1 MKAEIVLTDNNI
13 NIDLNEPTIDV
24 STEDGF
30 SVTIIGGV
38 GPQGNRGPEGPR
50 GPKGD
55 DYALTEEDKDD
66 IAGMAAEKIDLSDV
80 VRTADHATTGNGK
93 WGVVKVL
100 HGLYADSSGL
110 MVNKAR
116 PDQIK
121 AGNNQYFPIVP
132 YSQHESVFY
141 GLAKAAGA
149 DISGSDDPV
158 GTYTEAAKTAIQIML
173 GIDLTEF
180 VRKTDYASNTDPGVI
195 KLLNN
200 YGLYNNSGFA
210 AVYKAPLGE
219 IKAGL
224 SAFKPIVPSNQHEA
238 VFYGLA
244 KAAGMDMSDS
254 DNVVGTYTEAA
265 MTAIRT
271 MLGAIGRE
279 DYAGVTKA
287 GVIKIINNYGLS
299 MLNGVITTF
308 PASAETIK
316 AASNNTYGSYHPIT
330 PIRQHHAVFY
340 GLAKA
345 AGDVTQQESDNAVGA
360 YTDAA
365 KTAIRAMLGVP
376 STDDIPSVPV
386 EDVQANGTS
395 VLQNGVANIPYATQ
409 NTFGVTAIGDGLQR
423 SSSNK
428 VMICCATASQTKA
441 GLSAYYPICP
451 NTEHAAAF
459 YGLAKAAGDMTQS
472 LSANDIGA
480 YTEEA
485 KAAIRSMLGAIGP
498 EDYASVDMAGVV
510 KVRVG
515 DNGLRVNGGYIMT
528 YPATSSDIKAGAH
541 SYRQPAVN
549 RQHESTFY
557 GLAKAAGDLTQ
568 AESENA
574 VGVYTDAAKIAIRA
588 MLGVPSTEDI
598 PSIPVGDVQLNGV
611 SVVSEGIANVPCANT
626 NVLGVVQTEA
636 EYGITV
642 MAGTQGKL
650 RIQQASAA
658 QVRAGQQAYKPIVP
672 ANQHL
677 AVFYGLAAAAGADM
691 ASSSDPVGTYTDQA
705 KSAIRTM
712 LGVPGSDDIPEVP
725 VEDVQIGGTSI
736 LDNGVA
742 NIPIARSSTPG
753 VVKLGT
759 SNRGISA
766 LTDGSLLVSMADNT
780 MIREGY
786 NSYRPIVPNSQH
798 SSTFY
803 GLAKAAGVDMASSSN
818 PVGSYTAEAKAAI
831 RAMLGLDDTSIVDIV
846 QTGLPMAEG
855 VAW

>member
-1 MKAEIVLTDNNI
+1 MKAEIILTDNNI

-24 STEDGF
+24 SMEDGF

-38 GPQGNRGPEGPR
+38 GPQGNRGPEGPK
-50 GPKGD
+50 GEKGD
-55 DYALTEEDKDD
+55 DYFLTEEDKDD
-66 IAGMAAEKIDLSDV
+66 IAGLAADKIDLSDV

-93 WGVVKVL
+93 WGIVKVL

-116 PDQIK
+116 TDQIK
-121 AGNNQYFPIVP
+121 AGTNQYFPIVP

-149 DISGSDDPV
+149 DMSASEDSV
-158 GTYTEAAKTAIQIML
+158 GTYSEATKAAIRIML
-173 GIDLTEF
+173 GIDLTEL

-254 DNVVGTYTEAA
+254 DNAVGMYTEAA
-265 MTAIRT
+265 MTAIRA
-271 MLGAIGRE
+271 MLGAIGPE

-316 AASNNTYGSYHPIT
+316 AASNNTYGAYHPIT

-345 AGDVTQQESDNAVGA
+345 AGDITQQESDNAVG
-360 YTDAA
+360 
-365 KTAIRAMLGVP
+365 V
-376 STDDIPSVPV
+376 
-386 EDVQANGTS
+386 
-395 VLQNGVANIPYATQ
+395 
-409 NTFGVTAIGDGLQR
+409 
-423 SSSNK
+423 
-428 VMICCATASQTKA
+428 
-441 GLSAYYPICP
+441 
-451 NTEHAAAF
+451 
-459 YGLAKAAGDMTQS
+459 
-472 LSANDIGA
+472 

-485 KAAIRSMLGAIGP
+485 KAAIRLMLETIGT
-498 EDYASVDMAGVV
+498 EDYASANKAGVV
-510 KVRVG
+510 KVHVG
-515 DNGLRVNGGYIMT
+515 DNGLRVNGGYLMT
-528 YPATSSDIKAGAH
+528 YPATSSDIRGGTH

-549 RQHESTFY
+549 RQHESVFY

-568 AESENA
+568 AQSENA
-574 VGVYTDAAKIAIRA
+574 VGAYTDAAKIAIRA
-588 MLGVPSTEDI
+588 MLGVPSVDDI
-598 PSIPVGDVQLNGV
+598 PSVPVGDVQLNGV
-611 SVVSEGIANVPCANT
+611 SVLSEGIANVPCANV

-658 QVRAGQQAYKPIVP
+658 QVKAGLQSYKPIVP

-712 LGVPGSDDIPEVP
+712 LGVPGFDDIPQVP
-725 VEDVQIGGTSI
+725 AEDVQIDGTSI
-736 LDNGVA
+736 VDNGVA
-742 NIPIARSSTPG
+742 NIPVARSSTLG

-818 PVGSYTAEAKAAI
+818 PVGSYTAEAKTAI
-831 RAMLGLDDTSIVDIV
+831 RAMLGLDDQSIIEII
-846 QTGLPMAEG
+846 QAGLPLAEE
-855 VAW
+855 VEW